1 MAVKIFL
8 SPSEQFGNRYTG
20 VDTTEG
26 EQMGLLGKLVDEKLR
41 KAGFETR
48 LMHQYTMAEK
58 VKAADAWGA
67 DLYVCMHSNA
77 GGGNG
82 THIFYWSKASKG
94 YAAGLKIFEQLAHIT
109 PGTND
114 KMIQEQTFYEIRY
127 PNAPVVYI
135 ETEFHDNKQLALW
148 IVDHLPEI
156 ADKITAG
163 VCQYYGVPVPG
174 RKFSVCIGTY
184 ESEEA
189 ASAAA
194 KSVRIIEEV

>member
-1 MAVKIFL
+1 MAAKIFI
-8 SPSEQFGNRYTG
+8 SPSEQFGNKYTG

-41 KAGFETR
+41 KAGFETK
-48 LMHQYTMAEK
+48 LMHQYTMSEK
-58 VKAADAWGA
+58 VKAADKWGA
-67 DLYVCMHSNA
+67 DLYICMHTNA

-94 YAAGLKIFEQLAHIT
+94 YAAGLNIFEQLAPIT

-114 KMIQEQTFYEIRY
+114 KMIQEQTFYEIKY

-135 ETEFHDNKQLALW
+135 ETEFHDNKSLALW

-156 ADKITAG
+156 ADQIVAG
-163 VCQYYGVPVPG
+163 VCTFYGVPVPG
-174 RKFSVCIGTY
+174 RRFSVCLGTY
-184 ESEEA
+184 DTEEA

-194 KSVRIIEEV
+194 ASVRIIEEV

>member
-1 MAVKIFL
+1 MAKIFL
-8 SPSEQFGNRYTG
+8 SPSEQFGNKYTG
-20 VDTTEG
+20 CDTNEG
-26 EQMGLLGKLVDEKLR
+26 EQMGLLGQLLQQR
-41 KAGFETR
+41 LNKAGFQTQ
-48 LMHQYTMAEK
+48 LMHDYRMADK
-58 VKAADAWGA
+58 VMAADAWGA
-67 DLYVCMHSNA
+67 DLYVCLHSNA

-82 THIFYWSKASKG
+82 THIFYWSKSSKG
-94 YAAGLKIFEQLAHIT
+94 YTCGLKIFEQLAPIT

-114 KMIQEQTFYEIRY
+114 RMIQEQTFYEIKN
-127 PNAPVVYI
+127 PKAPTVYI

-148 IVDHLPEI
+148 IVDHLPEM
-156 ADKITAG
+156 ADRICAG
-163 VCQYYGVPVPG
+163 ICQYYGVPFPG